1 MSDSSSNTVTGAEGA
16 AAVAT
21 TLYCNVPSVMHRVVA
36 LQSPAHKA
44 VSAPNALPLR
54 LNHLSSVT

>member
-21 TLYCNVPSVMHRVVA
+21 SLYCNVPSVMHRVVA

-44 VSAPNALPLR
+44 ASAPNALPLR